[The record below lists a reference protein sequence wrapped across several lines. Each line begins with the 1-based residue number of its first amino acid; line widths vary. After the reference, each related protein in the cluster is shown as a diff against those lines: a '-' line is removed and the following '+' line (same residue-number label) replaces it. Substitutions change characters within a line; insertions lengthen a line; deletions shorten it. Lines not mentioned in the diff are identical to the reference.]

1 MQKIP
6 PYHHASGVKACF
18 DIACFFPRKK
28 CIEQYDL
35 DIRIISE
42 AWEIFVSFSRKDS
55 YTWDI
60 EKGAFVTQFWVRKDK
75 HHFWGILHMWR
86 RVHSLFW
93 PEKICLVRDMWKG
106 YCQNP
111 SQIFMGN
118 VLKRGDSQ
126 RWLKL
131 VCQFTKFEWLKNPG
145 KKLFGGHFPTRIDFC
160 IWIILI
166 MFNYQWK
173 L

>member
-1 MQKIP
+1 MQNIFL
-6 PYHHASGVKACF
+6 YHHVSGEKACF
-18 DIACFFPRKK
+18 NKASFFPRKK
-28 CIEQYDL
+28 GMEQYDL
-35 DIRIISE
+35 GIWIISE
-42 AWEIFVSFSRKDS
+42 ALEIFINVSRIGPH
-55 YTWDI
+55 TCDI
-60 EKGAFVTQFWVRKDK
+60 EKRVFSTQFWVRKDK

-126 RWLKL
+126 RWWKL
-131 VCQFTKFEWLKNPG
+131 VCQFTILELLKNPG
-145 KKLFGGHFPTRIDFC
+145 EKNGFKPFSHSD
-160 IWIILI
+160 
-166 MFNYQWK
+166 
-173 L
+173 